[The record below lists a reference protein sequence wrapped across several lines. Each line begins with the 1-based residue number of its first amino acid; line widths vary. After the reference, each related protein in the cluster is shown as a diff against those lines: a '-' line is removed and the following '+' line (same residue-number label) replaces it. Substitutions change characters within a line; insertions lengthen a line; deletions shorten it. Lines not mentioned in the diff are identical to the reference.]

1 LNSRIFRRCA
11 HRLAVFDGRFG
22 SGADLLRAFVA
33 LTGCLVMCGSAWGI
47 DGAEVIRRLQ
57 ARFEDMGSLSARFER
72 RHFWKLVDQTQEI
85 KGRLYVQRPDRFRF
99 ETKIQTVV
107 TDGVTVWNYDSANE
121 QVVISRYE
129 SSKDDQ
135 SQEKLLFDLILL
147 GDYSDR
153 YAPHYAGEARVDRKS
168 CHLVALDARQDETY
182 ISQIRLWVDRDRWL
196 VRQVEYRNI
205 NDDVTT
211 YALSDLKTGKKLKAT
226 RFRFDPPDGIEVVD
240 LR

>member
-1 LNSRIFRRCA
+1 M
-11 HRLAVFDGRFG
+11 HRLRAAFDGYLG
-22 SGADLLRAFVA
+22 SGVTKLLRASIVPV
-33 LTGCLVMCGSAWGI
+33 GCLVMCGSAWGI

-57 ARFEDMGSLSARFER
+57 ERFEGMSSLSARFER

-107 TDGVTVWNYDSANE
+107 TDGVTVWNYDTVNA

-147 GDYSDR
+147 GDYSGR

-168 CHLVALDARQDETY
+168 CHLVELEARQDETY
-182 ISQIRLWVDRDRWL
+182 ISHIRLWVDRDEWL

-211 YALSDLKTGKKLKAT
+211 YALSDLKTGKKLKEAV
-226 RFRFDPPDGIEVVD
+226 FQFDPPDGIEVVD